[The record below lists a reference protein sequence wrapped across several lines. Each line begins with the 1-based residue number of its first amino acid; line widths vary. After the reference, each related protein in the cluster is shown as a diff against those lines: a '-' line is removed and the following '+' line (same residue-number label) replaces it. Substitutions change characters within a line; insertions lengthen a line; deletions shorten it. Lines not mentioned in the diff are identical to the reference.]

1 MNRKNKN
8 RGGSA
13 EERFLW
19 LCLCGV
25 FCLSICFIALKGR
38 KYLDSDMSSEMI
50 LANLLN
56 QEGGIL
62 SKNWYYSTELRV
74 FCLQPF
80 YRIGLLLQPHD
91 WYMARVIGQ
100 ALCLLATIASYL
112 YMGHQL
118 ELRYNGLLSAIA
130 FACPFGTWYLLYG
143 IYGGYYLPHM
153 MLLML
158 CFGLSLALLKDAS
171 RRRKAWQFGWF
182 LVLCLVSGLNGVK
195 SIMALFAPLLMAS
208 AVVFIEQLHTQGYK
222 KSTRDYLI
230 LSAVGFLMG
239 AAGYI
244 INSKVLTANYHFP
257 DYTSYMWGT
266 ISLASILDSWSS
278 LIGLF
283 GFQTDSAWTT
293 TPEIFSIRGLLGLFG
308 LVMAAALV
316 FSVVRL
322 FVQWKKLGFS
332 TRILLLTFSF
342 GVVLQG
348 FMFETFG
355 GGLFKG
361 PRYWLTCL
369 PLAFAVIHAEIEAED
384 YRYEVSRR
392 IAGAGFLFCIACTSA
407 ASILTFMKTPLLAKT
422 ELKPLSDWL
431 VEQGYT
437 QGYATFWNGNVLTE
451 WSSNQ
456 LEMWLVDDL
465 SDPQPKQWLQ
475 YTSHNTPPEGRIAL
489 VTDKGELEK
498 FGLEDLYGAENMV
511 YENHSGYLVFDYD
524 SYDAMAEQL
533 STVHTTSEE
542 E

>member
-1 MNRKNKN
+1 MNHQNKKQ
-8 RGGSA
+8 STST
-13 EERFLW
+13 EEKIFW
-19 LCLCGV
+19 LCLCGA

-91 WYMARVIGQ
+91 WYAARVIGQ

-118 ELRYNGLLSAIA
+118 NLRYNGLLSAIA

-158 CFGLSLALLKDAS
+158 CFGLSLALLKEAG
-171 RRRKAWQFGWF
+171 RGRKAWRFGLY
-182 LVLCLVSGLNGVK
+182 LVVCLVSGLNGVK

-208 AVVFIEQLHTQGYK
+208 AVVFVEQLHTEGYK

-230 LSAVGFLMG
+230 ISAVGFLMG

-244 INSKVLTANYHFP
+244 INSKVLTVNYHFP
-257 DYTSYMWGT
+257 DYTSYRWGT
-266 ISLASILDSWSS
+266 ISLASILDSLSS

-283 GFQTDSAWTT
+283 GFQTDSAWPT

-392 IAGAGFLFCIACTSA
+392 IAGVGFLFCIACTSA
-407 ASILTFMKTPLLAKT
+407 ASILTFMKNPLLART

-456 LEMWLVDDL
+456 IEMWLVDDL

-475 YTSHNTPPEGRIAL
+475 YTSHNTPPEGPLVL

-498 FGLEDLYGAENMV
+498 SGLEDLYGAENMI

-524 SYDAMAEQL
+524 SYDEMVEQL
-533 STVHTTSEE
+533 KAACSQPGE
-542 E
+542 

>member
-1 MNRKNKN
+1 
-8 RGGSA
+8 
-13 EERFLW
+13 
-19 LCLCGV
+19 
-25 FCLSICFIALKGR
+25 
-38 KYLDSDMSSEMI
+38 MSSEMI

-158 CFGLSLALLKDAS
+158 CFGLSLALLKDAG
-171 RRRKAWQFGWF
+171 RGRKAWRFGWF

-208 AVVFIEQLHTQGYK
+208 AVVFVEQLHTQGYK

-230 LSAVGFLMG
+230 VSAVGFLMG

-384 YRYEVSRR
+384 YRYEVARR

-407 ASILTFMKTPLLAKT
+407 ASILTFMKNPLLAKT

-437 QGYATFWNGNVLTE
+437 EGYATFWNGNVLTE
-451 WSSNQ
+451 WSNNQ
-456 LEMWLVDDL
+456 IEMWLVDDL

-475 YTSHNTPPEGRIAL
+475 YTSHDTPPEGRIAL

-498 FGLEDLYGAENMV
+498 FGLENLYGTENMV

-524 SYDAMAEQL
+524 SYDAMVEQL
-533 STVHTTSEE
+533 STVHIPSEE

>member
-1 MNRKNKN
+1 MNRQNKK
-8 RGGSA
+8 RSVSA
-13 EERFLW
+13 EEKFLW
-19 LCLCGV
+19 ICLCSA

-91 WYMARVIGQ
+91 WYAARVIGQ

-118 ELRYNGLLSAIA
+118 NLRYNGLLSAIS

-158 CFGLSLALLKDAS
+158 CFGISLALLKDAD
-171 RRRKAWQFGWF
+171 RGRKAWRLGLY

-208 AVVFIEQLHTQGYK
+208 AVVFIEQLHTEGYK

-230 LSAVGFLMG
+230 ISAVGFLMG

-266 ISLASILDSWSS
+266 ISLASIFDSWSD

-384 YRYEVSRR
+384 YRYEVSRQ
-392 IAGAGFLFCIACTSA
+392 IAGVGFLFCIACTSA
-407 ASILTFMKTPLLAKT
+407 ASILTFMENPLLART

-465 SDPQPKQWLQ
+465 SDPQTKQWLQ
-475 YTSHNTPPEGRIAL
+475 YTSHDTPPEGPLVL
-489 VTDKGELEK
+489 VTDKRELEK
-498 FGLEDLYGAENMV
+498 FGLEELYGAENMV

-524 SYDAMAEQL
+524 SYDEMVEQL
-533 STVHTTSEE
+533 KTVCSQAEE
-542 E
+542 